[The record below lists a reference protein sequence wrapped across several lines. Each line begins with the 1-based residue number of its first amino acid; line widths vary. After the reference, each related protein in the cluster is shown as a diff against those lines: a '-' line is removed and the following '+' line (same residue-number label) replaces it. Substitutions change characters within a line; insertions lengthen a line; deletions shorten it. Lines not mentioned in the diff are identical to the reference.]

1 MCNISLYPTKWYVNS
16 ADNESYWLNRL
27 RSWAL
32 HASFFVVRFSAFLF
46 LHAPI
51 LQVLEL
57 YRQEKRKGDRRYIYI
72 YINSGWWWRLCPWES
87 MPCFFSLLFL
97 LPPPPASL
105 VYVAR
110 VSYPRVDIDE
120 EMRKEQAISSTR
132 EEDTEKRDRSFAS
145 MSAQSIS
152 MFSNTARRAIRVHND

>member
-1 MCNISLYPTKWYVNS
+1 M
-16 ADNESYWLNRL
+16 
-27 RSWAL
+27 
-32 HASFFVVRFSAFLF
+32 
-46 LHAPI
+46 
-51 LQVLEL
+51 
-57 YRQEKRKGDRRYIYI
+57 
-72 YINSGWWWRLCPWES
+72 
-87 MPCFFSLLFL
+87 
-97 LPPPPASL
+97 
-105 VYVAR
+105 YVAR

>member
-1 MCNISLYPTKWYVNS
+1 MASLPMRIY
-16 ADNESYWLNRL
+16 
-27 RSWAL
+27 AL
-32 HASFFVVRFSAFLF
+32 FFLASFFTAS
-46 LHAPI
+46 
-51 LQVLEL
+51 
-57 YRQEKRKGDRRYIYI
+57 
-72 YINSGWWWRLCPWES
+72 
-87 MPCFFSLLFL
+87 
-97 LPPPPASL
+97 PPASL